1 MTRQINLEQ
10 YLNFSTKYLRFSIQ
24 YIISYLYSKK
34 LANWNVSRPPEDL
47 WSFFD
52 DFSSEHVAAMAP
64 CLYHYDTP
72 RNKVPHYGQTGLNAG
87 IMHMDLARMRD
98 IPDGW
103 TRATM
108 AMHDKFKKQ
117 IKLADQ
123 VRVRSGCICQ

>member
-1 MTRQINLEQ
+1 MNL
-10 YLNFSTKYLRFSIQ
+10 SI
-24 YIISYLYSKK
+24 YRLHISYPTKQSNLSDF
-34 LANWNVSRPPEDL
+34 RPPEDL

-52 DFSSEHVAAMAP
+52 DFSSQHVAAMAP

-123 VRVRSGCICQ
+123 VTVLPSYSWLSWCYLLISVLTGHP

>member
-1 MTRQINLEQ
+1 MSD
-10 YLNFSTKYLRFSIQ
+10 F
-24 YIISYLYSKK
+24 
-34 LANWNVSRPPEDL
+34 RPPEDL

-52 DFSSEHVAAMAP
+52 DFSSQHVAAMAP

-123 VRVRSGCICQ
+123 VTVLPSYSWVSWCYLLISVLTGHP